1 MQLNLRSC
9 GEGGKIGSTMRIE
22 SIEAHAVLV
31 PLTTPTAFSTR
42 SIKGREYV
50 IVRIADE
57 GGDSGIGYTYAGDSG
72 GLWLQSGI
80 EQLLAPRL
88 QGRNIF
94 AIEENWERIYR
105 DLLLLGRRGALLRM
119 LSAVDIALWDL
130 LAKRARLPL
139 RYMLGGS
146 LDTVAAY
153 ASGGYYRPGDP
164 CDNVAAELAR
174 YRERGFTDFKLKFG
188 GLPLHEDL
196 ERVAT
201 ARRTLEPTARLA
213 LDINNGWQTL
223 EQAMRAME
231 ALREYDIWWIEEP
244 FPPDDIAN
252 HSLLAARSPIPIATG
267 EIEATRWGF
276 AQLINRHAAHILQPD
291 ACVAGGISEW
301 RRITALAA
309 GHDIPVIPHWHA
321 NLHAQLAA
329 ATPNCTTVEYF
340 ALSEGI
346 YNFEQLVSNQLTV
359 KDGHITLSQTP
370 GIGVDLDWDA
380 VSRHAIG
387 TPTRAA

>member
-1 MQLNLRSC
+1 
-9 GEGGKIGSTMRIE
+9 MRIE

-50 IVRIADE
+50 IVRIVDE
-57 GGDSGIGYTYAGDSG
+57 GGASGIGYTYAGDSG
-72 GLWLQSGI
+72 GLWLRDGI

-88 QGRNIF
+88 QDRSVF
-94 AIEENWERIYR
+94 AIEENWERIFR

-130 LAKRARLPL
+130 LAKRAGLPL
-139 RYMLGGS
+139 RYLLGGS
-146 LDTVAAY
+146 LDAVAAY

-164 CDNVAAELAR
+164 RDNVAAELAR
-174 YRERGFTDFKLKFG
+174 YRGLGFTDFKLKFG
-188 GLPLHEDL
+188 GLPLQDDL

-201 ARRTLEPTARLA
+201 ARQVLEPAARLA
-213 LDINNGWQTL
+213 LDINNAWQTL
-223 EQAMRAME
+223 EQAMHAID
-231 ALREYDIWWIEEP
+231 ALHRYDIWWIEEP

-267 EIEATRWGF
+267 ELEATRWGF
-276 AQLINRHAAHILQPD
+276 AQLLDQHAAHILQPD

-301 RRITALAA
+301 RRIAALAA
-309 GHDIPVIPHWHA
+309 GRDIPVIPHWHA

-329 ATPNCTTVEYF
+329 ATPNCTRVEYF

-346 YNFEQLVSNQLTV
+346 YNFEQLVSNPLTV
-359 KDGHITLSQTP
+359 RDGHIALDQAP
-370 GIGVDLDWDA
+370 GIGIELDWDA
-380 VSRHAIG
+380 VSHHAIG
-387 TPTRAA
+387 KTTPAAR

>member
-1 MQLNLRSC
+1 
-9 GEGGKIGSTMRIE
+9 MRIE

-31 PLTTPTAFSTR
+31 PLATPTAFSTR

-50 IVRIADE
+50 IVRIVDE
-57 GGDSGIGYTYAGDSG
+57 GGATGIGYTYAGDSG
-72 GLWLQSGI
+72 GLWLRTGI
-80 EQLLAPRL
+80 EQLLASQL
-88 QGRNIF
+88 QGRCVF

-164 CDNVAAELAR
+164 CENVAAELTR
-174 YRERGFTDFKLKFG
+174 YREHGFTDFKLKFG
-188 GLPLHEDL
+188 GLPLREDL

-201 ARRTLEPTARLA
+201 ARRTLEPAARLA

-223 EQAMRAME
+223 EQAMRAIE
-231 ALREYDIWWIEEP
+231 ALHQYDIWWIEEP
-244 FPPDDIAN
+244 FPPDDITN

-276 AQLINRHAAHILQPD
+276 AQLINQHAAHILQPD

-301 RRITALAA
+301 RRISALAA
-309 GHDIPVIPHWHA
+309 GHDIPIIPHWHA

-329 ATPNCTTVEYF
+329 ATPNCPTVEYF

-346 YNFEQLVSNQLTV
+346 YNFEQLVSNPLTV
-359 KDGHITLSQTP
+359 KEGHITLSQTP
-370 GIGVDLDWDA
+370 GIGIELDWDA
-380 VSRHAIG
+380 VSHHAIG
-387 TPTRAA
+387 TTTPAV